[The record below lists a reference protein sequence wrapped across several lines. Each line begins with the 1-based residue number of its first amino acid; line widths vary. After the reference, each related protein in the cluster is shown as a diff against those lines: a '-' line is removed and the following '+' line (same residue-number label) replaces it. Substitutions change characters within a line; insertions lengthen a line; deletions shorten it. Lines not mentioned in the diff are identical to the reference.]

1 MPQNRPID
9 PQDLLHG
16 VSARDEVQRSK
27 TSHPEVPSLGQP
39 EAILYHSNLQS
50 LRPQVINTLT
60 ARKIGHE

>member
-9 PQDLLHG
+9 LQDQLHG
-16 VSARDEVQRSK
+16 VSACDEVQPSE
-27 TSHPEVPSLGQP
+27 TSHPEVASLGQP
-39 EAILYHSNLQS
+39 GAILHLSNLQS